1 MTHTKILN
9 PKRNDVGVIVARFQ
23 VNTLHEAHKTLI
35 NTVRSNHERVIIFLG
50 ISPLKNSPN
59 NPIPF
64 IHRARMLTDTYPD
77 IEVYPQ
83 HDNRSD
89 EQWSLQLDRNIAE
102 YVPPGQTT
110 TLYGSRDSFIK
121 HYSGKHKT
129 EELISE
135 VAISGSDVRK
145 RIITNHP
152 STDDFRAGMI
162 AATGWR
168 YPTAYQTVDVAIF
181 NEDRTQILLARKAG
195 EVELRLVGG
204 FSDPSS
210 DSLEEDARREVLE
223 ETGVEVTDVE
233 YVGSCKIDDWR
244 YRGEKDTIKT
254 ALFSATYSFGTAKAA
269 DDIVH
274 AEWYKVADIFKGEC
288 LKIVPEHRPLMVL
301 LQRKYKL

>member
-1 MTHTKILN
+1 MSKTLS

-35 NTVRSNHERVIIFLG
+35 NTVRSNHDRVIIFLG
-50 ISPLKNSPN
+50 VSPLKNSPN

-64 IHRARMLTDTYPD
+64 IHRARMITDEYPD

-89 EQWSLQLDRNIAE
+89 EQWSVQLDRQLAE
-102 YVPPGQTT
+102 WVAPGQTV

-129 EELISE
+129 EELVSE

-145 RIITNHP
+145 KIITNHI

-181 NEDRTQILLARKAG
+181 NEDSTKLLLARKAG
-195 EVELRLVGG
+195 ETELRFVGG
-204 FSDPSS
+204 FSDPGS

-223 ETGVEVTDVE
+223 ETGVEINDIE
-233 YVGSCKIDDWR
+233 YVGSCKINDWR
-244 YRGEKDTIKT
+244 YRSEKDTIKT
-254 ALFSATYSFGTAKAA
+254 ALFAANYTFGAAKAA

-274 AEWYKVADIFKGEC
+274 VEWCDVTELPANDYAR
-288 LKIVPEHRPLMVL
+288 IVPEHRPLMKML
-301 LQRKYKL
+301 YKKYNL